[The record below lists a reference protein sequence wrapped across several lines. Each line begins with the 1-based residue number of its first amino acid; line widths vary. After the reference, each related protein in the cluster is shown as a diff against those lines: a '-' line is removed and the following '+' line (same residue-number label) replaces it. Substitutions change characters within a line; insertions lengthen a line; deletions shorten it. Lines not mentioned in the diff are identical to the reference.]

1 MDHGGQVSPVPAT
14 ATAPRKVRRE
24 HMRLGVY
31 HDVLQRLR
39 DAGAPEALAPDFAE
53 KLWTHFHRF
62 NASYAMDVNVE
73 RAEDVLMHMK
83 LLEKAIH
90 PENQPAFSVRIVQVP
105 LDIDAS
111 EADSQSNITEDDNCP
126 TPRTP
131 AEHPAP
137 IFGSTTALKALVR
150 QASSKNLLDDNQDID
165 AILRP
170 MHEIT
175 FASDDKPKG
184 LTQLSSLLGNLNLDI
199 KEVHALSTNDGYFLD
214 IFIVIGWDHKETQ
227 LLEEALEKEIH
238 NYEPQMPSKSSCWPP
253 ELAGKQSLI
262 NSQVNHVQ
270 IPKDNTDEWEINFD
284 VLDIQEK
291 VASGTYGDLY
301 RGTYFGEDVAIKVL
315 KSDRLNENMQEE
327 FNEEVF
333 IMRKIRHKNIVRFL
347 GACTKSPT
355 LCIVTEFMKNGSV
368 YDYLHKRK
376 GSFKLPSLLK
386 AAVDISKGMN
396 YLHQNKIIH
405 RDLKTANLL
414 MDEHELIKVADFG
427 VARVKAESGI
437 MTAETGTYR
446 WMAPEVI
453 EHKPYDSKADVFSF
467 GVVLWELLTGKI
479 PHEFLTPLQ
488 AAIGVVQE
496 GLRPVIPKATDPKLA
511 LLLES
516 CWQQNAVNR
525 PDFVQ
530 ILQKL
535 DEIAGE
541 HGIDLTHPHK
551 EKEKG
556 GFFTFGKVH

>member
-1 MDHGGQVSPVPAT
+1 MDGGRVYPAP
-14 ATAPRKVRRE
+14 APASGPRKLARE

-39 DAGAPEALAPDFAE
+39 DAGAPKAVEPDFAD

-83 LLEKAIH
+83 LLEKATH

-105 LDIDAS
+105 LDVDAS

-126 TPRTP
+126 MPRTP
-131 AEHPAP
+131 AEHPEP
-137 IFGSTTALKALVR
+137 IFGSTETLKALVR
-150 QASSKNLLDDNQDID
+150 QASSKNLLDDQHDIK

-184 LTQLSSLLGNLNLDI
+184 LTQLSSLLGKLNLDI

-214 IFIVIGWDHKETQ
+214 VFIVAGWDHKETQ

-238 NYEPQMPSKSSCWPP
+238 SFESQMPSKSSCWPP
-253 ELAGKQSLI
+253 ELEGKQCLV
-262 NSQVNHVQ
+262 NSQANHVQ
-270 IPKDNTDEWEINFD
+270 IPKDDSDEWEINFS
-284 VLDIQEK
+284 VLTFHEK

-301 RGTYFGEDVAIKVL
+301 RGTYFCEDVAIKVL
-315 KSDRLNENMQEE
+315 KSDRLNENMQKE
-327 FNEEVF
+327 FNDEVF

-347 GACTKSPT
+347 GACTKPTT

-479 PHEFLTPLQ
+479 PYEFLTPLQ

-496 GLRPVIPKATDPKLA
+496 GLRPVIPKGTDPKLA

-516 CWQQNAVNR
+516 CWQQNPVNR

-535 DEIAGE
+535 DEIAEE
-541 HGIDLTHPHK
+541 HGVDPNHPHK

-556 GFFTFGKVH
+556 GFFTFGKGH

>member
-1 MDHGGQVSPVPAT
+1 MDRGGQVSPVPAT

-83 LLEKAIH
+83 LLEKATH

-253 ELAGKQSLI
+253 ELSGKQSLI

-291 VASGTYGDLY
+291 VASGTY

-333 IMRKIRHKNIVRFL
+333 IMRFVIRTLFDFL
-347 GACTKSPT
+347 GHAPNPQPYVLS
-355 LCIVTEFMKNGSV
+355 
-368 YDYLHKRK
+368 
-376 GSFKLPSLLK
+376 
-386 AAVDISKGMN
+386 
-396 YLHQNKIIH
+396 Q
-405 RDLKTANLL
+405 
-414 MDEHELIKVADFG
+414 LIKVADFG

>member
-1 MDHGGQVSPVPAT
+1 MDGGQVYPVPAPE
-14 ATAPRKVRRE
+14 PRKVSRE
-24 HMRLGVY
+24 RVRLGVY

-39 DAGAPEALAPDFAE
+39 DAGAPEALAPDFAD
-53 KLWTHFHRF
+53 KLWAHFHRF

-73 RAEDVLMHMK
+73 RAEDVLIHMQ
-83 LLEKAIH
+83 LLEKATH
-90 PENQPAFSVRIVQVP
+90 PENQPAFLVRVVQVP
-105 LDIDAS
+105 RDVDAS
-111 EADSQSNITEDDNCP
+111 EADLQSNMTEDDNGA
-126 TPRTP
+126 TPRRPT
-131 AEHPAP
+131 AHPEP
-137 IFGSTTALKALVR
+137 IFGSTMNLRALVR
-150 QASSKNLLDDNQDID
+150 QASSRNLLNDNHDID

-184 LTQLSSLLGNLNLDI
+184 LTQLSSLLGKLNLDI

-214 IFIVIGWDHKETQ
+214 IFIVVGWDHKETQ

-238 NYEPQMPSKSSCWPP
+238 NYKSQIPSAPSCWPP
-253 ELAGKQSLI
+253 ELTGNQCPI
-262 NSQVNHVQ
+262 NLQANHVQ
-270 IPKDNTDEWEINFD
+270 IPKDNSDEWEINFGALTFQD
-284 VLDIQEK
+284 K

-301 RGTYFGEDVAIKVL
+301 RGTYFGEEVAIKVL
-315 KSDRLNENMQEE
+315 KSDRLNENMEEE
-327 FNEEVF
+327 FKHEVC

-347 GACTKSPT
+347 GACTKPTT

-386 AAVDISKGMN
+386 AAFDISKGMN

-427 VARVKAESGI
+427 VARVKAESGV

-496 GLRPVIPKATDPKLA
+496 NLRPAIPKGTNPKLA
-511 LLLES
+511 KLLKS
-516 CWQQNAVNR
+516 CWEQNPAER
-525 PDFVQ
+525 PDFEN
-530 ILQKL
+530 ILEEL
-535 DEIAGE
+535 DEIAKE
-541 HGIDLTHPHK
+541 VSIDHNHPHR

-556 GFFTFGKVH
+556 GFFTFGKGH

>member
-1 MDHGGQVSPVPAT
+1 MDGGGQVSPVPAT
-14 ATAPRKVRRE
+14 ATAPAPAPRKVRRE

-31 HDVLQRLR
+31 NDVLQRLR

-83 LLEKAIH
+83 LLEKATH

-111 EADSQSNITEDDNCP
+111 EAESQSNITEDDNCP

-227 LLEEALEKEIH
+227 LLEEALEMEIH
-238 NYEPQMPSKSSCWPP
+238 NYESQMPSKSSCWPP
-253 ELAGKQSLI
+253 ELTGRQSLI
-262 NSQVNHVQ
+262 NSQINHVQ

-284 VLDIQEK
+284 VLNIQEK

-333 IMRKIRHKNIVRFL
+333 IMRL
-347 GACTKSPT
+347 
-355 LCIVTEFMKNGSV
+355 
-368 YDYLHKRK
+368 
-376 GSFKLPSLLK
+376 
-386 AAVDISKGMN
+386 
-396 YLHQNKIIH
+396 
-405 RDLKTANLL
+405 
-414 MDEHELIKVADFG
+414 LIKVADFG

-496 GLRPVIPKATDPKLA
+496 GLRPVIPKATDPKLT